1 MPPSAGLLHLTEF
14 IKSRWWA
21 GNPDSRGCDGS
32 HVSCQNWLRYHGS
45 CLGKGRLGCARG
57 NSQQSDYNIPDS
69 GNPGNVSIMACEH
82 SDGDG
87 TRRRG
92 KPGKG
97 SGGWDE
103 RGKWETESDVLSQ
116 RWVLDRW
123 ASTWVSLRGNSL
135 WSDVMSKT
143 EERAVGQENPSTTFP
158 QVVSWFLMF
167 WMAFKKKKSN
177 IFTDYVLT
185 NKQTITQSH
194 CSLQS
199 STSHLW
205 NSNVVSQRLV
215 VTKMDK
221 FLKQLAA
228 FNEKQK

>member
-1 MPPSAGLLHLTEF
+1 MWTL
-14 IKSRWWA
+14 R
-21 GNPDSRGCDGS
+21 RGW
-32 HVSCQNWLRYHGS
+32 HKEARKA
-45 CLGKGRLGCARG
+45 GKGVRRMGWEGEMRNGEWCAF
-57 NSQQSDYNIPDS
+57 
-69 GNPGNVSIMACEH
+69 
-82 SDGDG
+82 
-87 TRRRG
+87 
-92 KPGKG
+92 
-97 SGGWDE
+97 
-103 RGKWETESDVLSQ
+103 TEMSPRQMGFHL
-116 RWVLDRW
+116 LP
-123 ASTWVSLRGNSL
+123 NSL

-143 EERAVGQENPSTTFP
+143 EERAVGQENPSATFP